1 MPKYQVV
8 ENRVATVIIYI
19 DVYFMILEL
28 IKKELQCPDLEN
40 NERIRLRLAH
50 LEFQQLFYTGRS
62 NRPSTVWR
70 DLQIREEWEDTTE

>member
-50 LEFQQLFYTGRS
+50 IEFQRLFYADII
-62 NRPSTVWR
+62 NRFSIVWW
-70 DLQIREEWEDTTE
+70 DY